1 MAVRLPHDNQ
11 MSITEFSPKKPL
23 ARPTRSER
31 AVGHLAHARIQPST
45 GWVSI
50 NLKELWK
57 YRELIYFFAWRD
69 IKVRYKQTVLGA
81 GWAILQP
88 LFTMVV
94 FSVLFG
100 KLAKLPS
107 EGVPYPIF
115 CFAALV
121 PWSYFANALSQGSSS
136 LVRSSQLIKKVY
148 FPRLA
153 IPLSSVLSGVVDFT
167 LSFFVLL
174 CMMFYFGIVP
184 TWNVVWLPFFL
195 LLATVMALGTSLW
208 LTSLNIRFR
217 DVSYMVPFLTQMWMY
232 LTPIIYPS
240 SFLSEPWRTLY
251 GINPL
256 AGVIEG
262 FRWALLGTNT
272 KPGPILLVSSATA
285 LAVLVSGAFYFRRV
299 EKTFAD
305 IV

>member
-1 MAVRLPHDNQ
+1 
-11 MSITEFSPKKPL
+11 
-23 ARPTRSER
+23 
-31 AVGHLAHARIQPST
+31 
-45 GWVSI
+45 
-50 NLKELWK
+50 
-57 YRELIYFFAWRD
+57 
-69 IKVRYKQTVLGA
+69 
-81 GWAILQP
+81 
-88 LFTMVV
+88 MVV

-100 KLAKLPS
+100 RLAKMPS

-153 IPLSSVLSGVVDFT
+153 IPLSSVLSGVVDFA
-167 LSFFVLL
+167 LSFLVLL
-174 CMMFYFGIVP
+174 CMMFYYGIVP
-184 TWNVVWLPFFL
+184 TSNIVWLPFLL

-208 LTSLNIRFR
+208 LTSLNIKFR

-232 LTPIIYPS
+232 FTPIIYPS
-240 SFLSEPWRTLY
+240 SVLPEPWRSLY

-272 KPGPILLVSSATA
+272 KPGLMLIVSSATA
-285 LAVLVSGAFYFRRV
+285 LAVLVTGAFYFRRV

>member
-1 MAVRLPHDNQ
+1 MP
-11 MSITEFSPKKPL
+11 
-23 ARPTRSER
+23 
-31 AVGHLAHARIQPST
+31 
-45 GWVSI
+45 I

-81 GWAILQP
+81 AWAIIQP
-88 LFTMVV
+88 VSTMVV

-100 KLAKLPS
+100 RLAKMPS

-115 CFAALV
+115 CFAGLL
-121 PWSYFANALSQGSSS
+121 PWTYFASALSSGSSS
-136 LVRSSQLIKKVY
+136 IVRGSSLIKKVY

-153 IPLSSVLSGVVDFT
+153 IPLSSVLPGVVDFA
-167 LSFFVLL
+167 LSFLVLL

-184 TWNVVWLPFFL
+184 TWNIVWLPFLL

-208 LTSLNIRFR
+208 LTSLNVKFR
-217 DVSYMVPFLTQMWMY
+217 DVGHTVPFLTQMWMY
-232 LTPIIYPS
+232 FTPIIYPS
-240 SFLSEPWRTLY
+240 SALPEPWRTLC
-251 GINPL
+251 GLNPL

-272 KPGPILLVSSATA
+272 KPGPIIVLSSLTA